1 MKARRKS
8 AMTKIG
14 LGFRAGR
21 GGSVVVGVA
30 MDGREPRVVLSRFLA
45 TAVEGDRLSLEPY
58 HVAAEMARD
67 PQGRVSAKAAAAV
80 AEGRKRQGRMAAD
93 GLNAIVRELHKGKC
107 K

>member
-30 MDGREPRVVLSRFLA
+30 MDGGEPRIVLSSFLA
-45 TAVEGDRLSLEPY
+45 TAVEGDRLSREPY

-67 PQGRVSAKAAAAV
+67 KHGKVSAKAVVAV
-80 AEGRKRQGRMAAD
+80 AEGRKRQAQMAVT
-93 GLNAIVRELHKGKC
+93 GLNAMVRELQKE
-107 K
+107 